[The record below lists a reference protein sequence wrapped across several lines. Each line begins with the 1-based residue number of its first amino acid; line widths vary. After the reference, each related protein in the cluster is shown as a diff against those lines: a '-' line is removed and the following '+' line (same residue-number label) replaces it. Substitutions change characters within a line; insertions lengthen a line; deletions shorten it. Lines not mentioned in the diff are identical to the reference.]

1 MFYANIGAQYKV
13 SNKSYP
19 HGVELHHV
27 HPRHPRPTGRDSYG
41 KPTMMTLYQKTMSLS
56 GPQWHLPTLLKC
68 SSVELSSAEKS
79 NSNASE
85 SYHTPMIRITANA
98 VRILIQIEHIP
109 PSRNSTPGKPL
120 PKRHTLPSRRLCTRH
135 MGAAS
140 SRWRYA
146 ARQARADIPT
156 RRCIGNIFAEEN
168 DGSGFVN
175 VSCVL

>member
-13 SNKSYP
+13 SNKSHP

-41 KPTMMTLYQKTMSLS
+41 KPTMMTLYQKTTSLS

-85 SYHTPMIRITANA
+85 SYHTPMIRIIANA
-98 VRILIQIEHIP
+98 VRILLIQSNIFP
-109 PSRNSTPGKPL
+109 PRGIRHLGSHC
-120 PKRHTLPSRRLCTRH
+120 PK
-135 MGAAS
+135 
-140 SRWRYA
+140 
-146 ARQARADIPT
+146 DIPCPQDVYARGIWAPPQVDGAT
-156 RRCIGNIFAEEN
+156 QRVRPERIFQP
-168 DGSGFVN
+168 DDV
-175 VSCVL
+175 